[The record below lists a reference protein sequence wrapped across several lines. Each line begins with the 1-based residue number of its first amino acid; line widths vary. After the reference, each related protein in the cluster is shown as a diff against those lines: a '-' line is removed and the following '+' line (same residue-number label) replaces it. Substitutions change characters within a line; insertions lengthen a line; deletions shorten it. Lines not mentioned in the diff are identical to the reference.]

1 VSKRRKMPMSER
13 AKIFQPFNPLR
24 GLAQARAAA
33 EKVPVPE
40 AEISPER
47 MAQINE
53 TLQRLEKRCMVTVI
67 YYDHLQQVYLKK
79 EGMLAAISPE
89 SRFLQV
95 GGVKIP
101 IDDLYDIEINSFPE
115 KN

>member
-1 VSKRRKMPMSER
+1 
-13 AKIFQPFNPLR
+13 
-24 GLAQARAAA
+24 
-33 EKVPVPE
+33 
-40 AEISPER
+40 
-47 MAQINE
+47 
-53 TLQRLEKRCMVTVI
+53 MVTVI